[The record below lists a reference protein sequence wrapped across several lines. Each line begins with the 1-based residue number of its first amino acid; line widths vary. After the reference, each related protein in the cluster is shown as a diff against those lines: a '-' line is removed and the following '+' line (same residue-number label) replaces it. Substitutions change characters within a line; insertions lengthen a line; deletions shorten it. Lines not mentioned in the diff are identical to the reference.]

1 MFETIKNCFKV
12 KEIRKKIFLSL
23 LLLLVFRLGC
33 YIPVPGIEV
42 SQFKTTIDNNEFL
55 GVLSSI
61 TGGSLAN
68 ATLFALGISPYINAS
83 IIIQLLTV
91 GIPALERMSKEG
103 EDGRKKI
110 AQITRYVTIAL
121 AVAQAIGIIINFG
134 LDLPNGGANSALNLS
149 FFGHYADKPLVDET
163 TAKVFAGIFLT
174 VVYTAGSLLVM
185 WLGERITDY
194 GVGNGISLIIFVGI
208 ISTAGLTIVER
219 FTEAFGLG
227 DYAGKADPAVLWEV
241 LGFVLLTIVEFAAIV
256 TVDLSE
262 RKIPVQYA
270 KQVKGRKMY
279 GGQSSVIPMR
289 ISGSGVMPLI
299 FAFALISFPQMLIS
313 LFWPNTD
320 AAKNITIWFSGSS
333 PQWYGQ
339 LIYMVTLCLLI
350 FAFAFFYQ
358 SMQFNPEDV
367 SKTIQQNGGFIQGIR
382 PGKPTAEHLKKIS
395 NRITLF
401 GAIYLSLVAF
411 IPSILSMILVSV
423 LNTNKL
429 ALLSVFS
436 TTGILIVVSVAL
448 ELEKQLESQLMMKT
462 YKGFLK

>member
-12 KEIRKKIFLSL
+12 KEIRKKIFITL
-23 LLLLVFRLGC
+23 LLLLIFRLGC
-33 YIPVPGIEV
+33 YIPVPGIDV
-42 SQFKTTIDNNEFL
+42 DKFSTMINSGDYSFL
-55 GVLSSI
+55 EILTNI

-91 GIPALERMSKEG
+91 GIPALERMQKQG
-103 EDGRKKI
+103 EEGRKKI

-121 AVAQAIGIIINFG
+121 AVAQSIGIVINFG
-134 LDLPNGGANSALNLS
+134 LQSDSIKLS
-149 FFGHYADKPLVDET
+149 IFGHYADGSGISEVG
-163 TAKVFAGIFLT
+163 AKWIAGIFLT
-174 VVYTAGSLLVM
+174 VVYTAGSMLVM
-185 WLGERITDY
+185 WIGERITEY
-194 GVGNGISLIIFVGI
+194 GISNGISLIIFIGI
-208 ISTAGLTIVER
+208 ISTAGLTIVEK
-219 FTEAFGLG
+219 FLGIFGIG
-227 DYAGKADPAVLWEV
+227 EFKNAGLNNLWEL
-241 LGFVLLTIVEFAAIV
+241 LGFAILTVLEFTAIV
-256 TVDLSE
+256 AVDLSE
-262 RKIPVQYA
+262 RRIPVQYA

-279 GGQSSVIPMR
+279 GGQSSIIPIR
-289 ISGSGVMPLI
+289 IAGSGVMPLI
-299 FAFALISFPQMLIS
+299 FAFAIISFPQMIIS
-313 LFWPNTD
+313 LFWPNSSANDGLTE
-320 AAKNITIWFSGSS
+320 WFSAGGA
-333 PQWYGQ
+333 WYGQ
-339 LIYMVTLCLLI
+339 LIYMITLCLLI

-382 PGKPTAEHLKKIS
+382 PGRPTADYLKKIS

-411 IPSILSMILVSV
+411 IPSLISMIALSL
-423 LNTNKL
+423 LNVTDT

-448 ELEKQLESQLMMKT
+448 ELDKQLESQLMMKN